1 MQRVAVYRNLH
12 KNCLS
17 IQSRERENYGK
28 IIGYCK
34 SIFIKRSKFIVRE
47 KGRLK
52 VLKEGR
58 KNVHAFVVG
67 ECPDLKIWSWQ
78 DRDITMGGNPTTKV
92 FYNPYKY
99 STFVDKD
106 GNPVYKA
113 RAVVVNTNYIQAD
126 LN

>member
-1 MQRVAVYRNLH
+1 MPKVAIYRNLH

-17 IQSRERENYGK
+17 VQSRERVDYGK
-28 IIGYCK
+28 VIAYCK
-34 SIFIKRSKFIVRE
+34 SIFVKRPKFIVRE

-58 KNVHAFVVG
+58 KNVHAFIVG
-67 ECPDLKIWSWQ
+67 ECPSLELWSWL
-78 DRDITMGGNPTTKV
+78 RDVKMGGNPTTKV

-106 GNPVYKA
+106 GNPVHKA